1 MHQHL
6 ARVEEDVK
14 RAILA
19 TTLGIELKPAQ
30 VGLKVQGRELKLAWA
45 QLLATLLLACPRVMA
60 VWPNIGMWRA
70 CCFLLMQ
77 VVNCSIKRHGV
88 PPVLRNIGEAIASDL
103 RVTKMCVTARE
114 CETRPP
120 SVLISEWAAMYC
132 CS

>member
-45 QLLATLLLACPRVMA
+45 QLLATLRRGGMA
-60 VWPNIGMWRA
+60 SA
-70 CCFLLMQ
+70 D
-77 VVNCSIKRHGV
+77 KRHLPTTFRNWVYVWKGGV
-88 PPVLRNIGEAIASDL
+88 G
-103 RVTKMCVTARE
+103 
-114 CETRPP
+114 P
-120 SVLISEWAAMYC
+120 SSRFKIYRGKRT
-132 CS
+132 

>member
-45 QLLATLLLACPRVMA
+45 QLLATLERA
-60 VWPNIGMWRA
+60 V
-70 CCFLLMQ
+70 
-77 VVNCSIKRHGV
+77 
-88 PPVLRNIGEAIASDL
+88 
-103 RVTKMCVTARE
+103 
-114 CETRPP
+114 
-120 SVLISEWAAMYC
+120 
-132 CS
+132 